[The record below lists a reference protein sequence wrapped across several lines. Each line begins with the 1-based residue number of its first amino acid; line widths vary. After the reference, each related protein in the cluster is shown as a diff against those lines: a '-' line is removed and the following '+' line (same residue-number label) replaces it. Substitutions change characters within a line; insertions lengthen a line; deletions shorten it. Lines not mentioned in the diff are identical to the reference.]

1 MMDEKDKP
9 KSGWKDT
16 GLKVGDTITFKGVI
30 LARYPPVI
38 ETKRIGVARKL
49 APNVITRE
57 EASDIAKETGGD
69 PEVWDRLFGVTSEAE

>member
-9 KSGWKDT
+9 KSGWKDS

-38 ETKRIGVARKL
+38 ETKPLPEFVKPICF
-49 APNVITRE
+49 E
-57 EASDIAKETGGD
+57 GD
-69 PEVWDRLFGVTSEAE
+69 LNGRD